1 MKRKIKT
8 KKVLVLLIFIVL
20 LTVAGF
26 RIWGP
31 NYEQK
36 KHLKFRN
43 YDIEYSQ
50 YSKGKLFLYP
60 QHYLYNKDLLNE
72 AYMKLA
78 NKLLDEY
85 LMTKDTTLPKE
96 ILKISN
102 HDALETGNKIMNF
115 GSLIRNR
122 KTLLD
127 TVTLVD

>member
-1 MKRKIKT
+1 MRESNT
-8 KKVLVLLIFIVL
+8 KKALLILILIVL
-20 LTVAGF
+20 LTVVGF
-26 RIWGP
+26 IIWGP

-50 YSKGKLFLYP
+50 YSKGKFYLYP
-60 QHYLYNKDLLNE
+60 GHYLYNRDLLNE

-85 LMTKDTTLPKE
+85 LMTKDTTLPDE

-102 HDALETGNKIMNF
+102 HDAYETGYKITNF
-115 GSLIRNR
+115 DSLIINR

-127 TVTLVD
+127 TVTLIE

>member
-1 MKRKIKT
+1 MEGKIKT
-8 KKVLVLLIFIVL
+8 KKGLVILIFIVVI
-20 LTVAGF
+20 TMIGF

-31 NYEQK
+31 NQEQK

-50 YSKGKLFLYP
+50 YSKGKFYLYP
-60 QHYLYNKDLLNE
+60 HHYLYNRDLQNE

-96 ILKISN
+96 ILKICN
-102 HDALETGNKIMNF
+102 HDALETGYKITNF
-115 GSLIRNR
+115 DSLIVNR

-127 TVTLVD
+127 TVTLVY